1 MDRPILL
8 AAGAL
13 GGLGVALGAFGAHAL
28 RAVLPLQAVTI
39 FQTGVQYHLV
49 HALALLATGVLAELW
64 PREPRLPW
72 VAWGFGAGIVLFS
85 GSLYALALTD
95 LWVFAWITPAG
106 GTVWLVAW
114 GVLAWCGAGGRR
126 RPLRR

>member
-8 AAGAL
+8 AAGGL

-28 RAVLPLQAVTI
+28 KAILPLQAVTI
-39 FQTGVQYHLV
+39 FQTGVHYHLF
-49 HALALLATGVLAELW
+49 HALALLATAVLVEIF
-64 PREPRLPW
+64 PKERRLNW
-72 VAWGFGAGIVLFS
+72 AAWGFGAGIVLFS

-95 LWVFAWITPAG
+95 LWGFAWIAPIG
-106 GTVWLVAW
+106 GTVWLVSW